1 MSPRG
6 THGQGV
12 PRLKGGAPAE
22 KVRKATVKAAGK
34 EVPVG

>member
-6 THGQGV
+6 THGHRV
-12 PRLKGGAPAE
+12 PRLKGGAPVE
-22 KVRKATVKAAGK
+22 KVRKVTEKAAGK